1 MRCSNCNQDTTQQS
15 SFCPNCGASLQ
26 ASGNRSKNWSNLKIV
41 LLVLGV
47 VIGSCVFIGVLGMIQ
62 NGVNPREDAA
72 SIATDANTNAASSE
86 TRKAADS
93 SNDAADAPTRST
105 ATEPSEPEVSN
116 VTWSEINRIYNL
128 QSNATDAQKS
138 ALWDNYKGKVVEW
151 EGEVADIKEG
161 FFSGYTLHIKMNR
174 ETLTSDL
181 MIDLDDS
188 QKNKVLSLTKG
199 SRIQFRGKLKT
210 WGSILPITLE
220 EGEIK

>member
-1 MRCSNCNQDTTQQS
+1 MRCSNCNQDITQQS

-26 ASGNRSKNWSNLKIV
+26 ASGKPSKNWSNLKIV

-47 VIGSCVFIGVLGMIQ
+47 VIGSCVFIGALGMVLDA
-62 NGVNPREDAA
+62 VNPREEAA
-72 SIATDANTNAASSE
+72 SIATDENANKAGTE
-86 TRKAADS
+86 TQKAAD
-93 SNDAADAPTRST
+93 RSGPEKEVT
-105 ATEPSEPEVSN
+105 TSEPTEPSEPEVSN

-128 QSNATDAQKS
+128 RSNATDAQKS

-151 EGEVADIKEG
+151 EGEVSDIKEG
-161 FFSGYTLHIKMNR
+161 YFSGYTLHIKMNK

-188 QKNKVLSLTKG
+188 QKNKVMSLTKG
-199 SRIQFRGKLKT
+199 SRIRFRGKLKT
-210 WGSILPITLE
+210 WGSLLPITLE